1 MKGKISLIK
10 ISALLALVVS
20 LFTVQLSGAAAA
32 DHTWWKIGFQ
42 TPLAFS
48 SPKEIGLDAAAMMHP
63 PESGPGKAQMEITLV
78 GVPKDMA
85 ASLGNQDAEILNYVK
100 ATFLGAATPATR
112 KVERSFM
119 GKKVAGE
126 AQDTTIPK
134 QGELEIYLIP
144 LSDGDKVA
152 LGFVRDAQFPKD
164 KADSVINAVA
174 QSLKEVKKP

>member
-1 MKGKISLIK
+1 MKGKIAHLWIWLLM
-10 ISALLALVVS
+10 ALLLS
-20 LFTVQLSGAAAA
+20 LFTVQLSWAGAN
-32 DHTWWKIGFQ
+32 DHTWWKISFQ

-48 SPKEIGLDAAAMMHP
+48 SPEKIGLDAAALNHP
-63 PESGPGKAQMEITLV
+63 PESGLGKAQMEITLV
-78 GVPKDMA
+78 GVPKGMA
-85 ASLGNQDAEILNYVK
+85 ESLGNKDAEILNYVK
-100 ATFLGAATPATR
+100 ATFLGAATPATK
-112 KVERSFM
+112 KVERTFF

-134 QGELEIYLIP
+134 KGELEIYLIP

-164 KADSVINAVA
+164 KADGVIKAVA

>member
-1 MKGKISLIK
+1 MKGKSAHLWIWLLM
-10 ISALLALVVS
+10 ALLIS
-20 LFTVQLSGAAAA
+20 LFTVQLSGAGAN

-85 ASLGNQDAEILNYVK
+85 ESLGNKDAEILNYVK
-100 ATFLGAATPATR
+100 ATFLGAATPATK

-134 QGELEIYLIP
+134 QGELELYLIP
-144 LSDGDKVA
+144 LTDGDKVA
-152 LGFVRDAQFPKD
+152 LGFTRDAQFPKD
-164 KADSVINAVA
+164 QADGVINAVA